1 MNGLASFGV
10 ASGGCGVLLI
20 GWRVYE
26 TWSPA
31 LTERAVYVL
40 GGVLAIVGAVFIWQL
55 FTLARE
61 RRQQQQAAQWGAPS
75 NPRTVDGYGRPIYEQ
90 GASAMPAPIV
100 VQHGSGR
107 GARTEVIYA
116 APPPQYGAQYGMQ
129 YGGQPGWQPPVQ
141 PMPGYGYGPPPSA
154 NYGPNGFGGG
164 FPGYPQPGG
173 SSDAG
178 SFNDATGGNVF

>member
-1 MNGLASFGV
+1 MNGMASFGV
-10 ASGGCGVLLI
+10 CSGGVGVLLI

-40 GGVLAIVGAVFIWQL
+40 GAVLAVVGLAFVGHL
-55 FTLARE
+55 FALARE
-61 RRQQQQAAQWGAPS
+61 RRKQQEAQGWGGRVPA
-75 NPRTVDGYGRPIYEQ
+75 RMMDGYGRPVYEQ
-90 GASAMPAPIV
+90 QAPGMPAPIV
-100 VQHGSGR
+100 VQSGSGR
-107 GARTEVIYA
+107 SARTEVIYA
-116 APPPQYGAQYGMQ
+116 APPQYGAQ

-141 PMPGYGYGPPPSA
+141 VMQGYGAQGYGYGPPPSA

-173 SSDAG
+173 GDTGA
-178 SFNDATGGNVF
+178 FNDATGGNVF

>member
-1 MNGLASFGV
+1 MNGMASFGV
-10 ASGGCGVLLI
+10 ASGGLGVLLI

-40 GGVLAIVGAVFIWQL
+40 GGVIAVVGLGFVAHL
-55 FTLARE
+55 FALARE
-61 RRQQQQAAQWGAPS
+61 RRKEQQEGWGGRAP
-75 NPRTVDGYGRPIYEQ
+75 RAVDGYGRPVYEQ
-90 GASAMPAPIV
+90 TAPAGMPAPIV

-116 APPPQYGAQYGMQ
+116 APPPQYGPQYPAQA
-129 YGGQPGWQPPVQ
+129 GWQPPVQ
-141 PMPGYGYGPPPSA
+141 VLQQGYGYGPPPSA

-164 FPGYPQPGG
+164 FPGYPQPGSG
-173 SSDAG
+173 NDAG
-178 SFNDATGGNVF
+178 AFNDATGGNVF